1 MKKGGDDMTIR
12 RRALALACGLA
23 AFAAALTANAQS
35 FPDHQIRLVVA
46 FPPGGATDVIARVL
60 AQGLTEEL
68 GQTVLVDN
76 KGGASG
82 IIGSE
87 AVAKAAP
94 DGYTL
99 LFAPS
104 SHATLKE
111 LYPNLSFD
119 PLKDFTPIAT
129 AARTAY
135 IYVAHPSVGA
145 KTVPELLDIARARPG
160 SIAYASTGMGTAQHL
175 AGEALRRAAKVD
187 ILHVPYKGSGA
198 VRGDLLAGRVQ
209 TMFDNVAVMLPYV
222 QRRELLPLAVTSATR
237 SPFLPD
243 VPTMRELGLPEVEI
257 EGWFIVLGPAGVPDA
272 VVQRL
277 NGAVNKVLKAPG
289 TTKRLDEIGAE
300 PLIGPPQDV
309 ATIVGNDRERW
320 GRVIRE
326 AGIKPE

>member
-1 MKKGGDDMTIR
+1 MTIKR
-12 RRALALACGLA
+12 FAGALACA
-23 AFAAALTANAQS
+23 IAFATSVAAPPQSQAQTI
-35 FPDHQIRLVVA
+35 PDHTIRLVVA
-46 FPPGGATDVIARVL
+46 FPPGGATDVIARIL
-60 AQGLTEEL
+60 AQGMTEEL

-82 IIGSE
+82 IIGTE
-87 AVAKAAP
+87 AVAKAPA

-135 IYVAHPSVGA
+135 IYVVHPGVGA
-145 KTVPELLDIARARPG
+145 KSVKELLDIARAKPG
-160 SIAYASTGMGTAQHL
+160 TIAYASTGMGTAQHL
-175 AGEALRRAAKVD
+175 AGEALRRTANVD

-198 VRGDLLAGRVQ
+198 VRGDLLSGRVQ

-222 QRRELLPLAVTSATR
+222 QRKELLALAVTSAKR
-237 SPFLPD
+237 SPLLPE
-243 VPTMRELGLPEVEI
+243 VPTMRELGLADVEI
-257 EGWFIVLGPAGVPDA
+257 EGWFVVLGPAGVPDA

-277 NGAVNKVLKAPG
+277 NKAVNKVLAAPA
-289 TTKRLDEIGAE
+289 TAERLASIGAE

-309 ATIVGNDRERW
+309 TAIVTRDREHW
-320 GRVIRE
+320 GKVIRD
-326 AGIKPE
+326 ANIKPE